1 MEELFELLYKESI
14 YINLIDDKL
23 SVKSYKGKIRKEIID
38 KISLHREEIIS
49 YLMSVD
55 VSYRTISKA
64 PDLEYYP
71 LSSSQRRLWILSR
84 FEGADG
90 AYNIPEVF
98 RISGDFDIASLEKS
112 YFSLLSRHEILRT
125 VFRESAEGEVYQHIL
140 SETPDDSF
148 QHLVLDFEKEGNKV
162 SEIILSE
169 SNRIFDLSEGPLIRF
184 RVLEDQS
191 GGGYIFCLVMHHI
204 ISDGWSMGILKKEL
218 FTLYDSFKEGHPVV
232 LSPLALQYK
241 DYAYWEQSELA
252 NRVSLSKSYWQEQFS
267 GDLPVLNLPSKGL
280 RPVVKTYNGA
290 YLSGSVSEDIL
301 SGLKKLSSTTGS
313 TLFMT
318 ILSAV
323 KVLLYRYSGQ
333 KDLIV
338 GTPVAGRDHA
348 DLHDQ
353 IGFYVNT
360 LALRSHIEGDQRF
373 IDFLSEVREMT
384 LSGYAHQSYPF
395 DRLVDDLDIV
405 RDMSRNPVFDVMLN
419 FHDQESG
426 NTDRSV
432 DLSEGMSGSSYEG
445 VSYAVSKFDLDFSF
459 SDNGSG
465 LTIGLCY
472 NTDIYERS
480 FADRLIKSL
489 ELLLVS
495 ISDSPDLG
503 VDQLDILEKEERY
516 AVTEGFNRTKA
527 DYPRDKTVIDLFE
540 SQVLLNPDHTALIYD
555 DHTLSY
561 RDLDER
567 SNQFANYLRSQYG
580 IGRENLV
587 GVQLERSEDLLITIF
602 GILKSGGAYVPIDP
616 SYPSDRTSYMIEDSG
631 CKVVVDSEELLLF
644 HMERSSYSVT
654 SPDCHP
660 HPSDLA
666 YVIYTSGSTGRPK
679 GVMVEH
685 GGLVNRLDWMQG
697 AYSLSSSDTLIQK
710 TSYSFDVSVWELLW
724 WSLYGSRL
732 SVLPHGEEK
741 SAESLVSNIASNEV
755 SVIHFVPSMLE
766 TFLYYLDAHVEALE
780 KLKSLKQVFVS
791 GEALTLHQNSE
802 FFRLLPDVG
811 LMNLYG
817 PTEATI
823 DVTYFE
829 CHAGFENS
837 IPIGRP
843 ISNTQMYILSE
854 SDSLCPIGV
863 VGEICIS
870 GVGVA
875 RGYLNNEVLTS
886 EKFVSNPYLSGSR
899 MYKTGDLGRWLVDGS
914 IEYIGR
920 KDSQVKIRGYRIE
933 LGEIEHALQGHAD
946 VTGSVVLVVE
956 NGEGHNDLAAYFTGS
971 SAVTSSV
978 LRDHLRGL
986 LPEYMLPGHY
996 IHLDSF
1002 PLTSNGKLDRGSLPD
1017 AFGSSLGSGVEYVS
1031 ARTALEEVLV
1041 CVYEDVLKKSPVG
1054 IRDDFFLLGGDSIK
1068 CIQIVSRLRQKG
1080 YSCEV
1085 KDILLYPVIADLVL
1099 HVKALSRFTDQGL
1112 VFGDV
1117 SLTPIQK
1124 DFLEGF
1130 YSDKDHFHQ
1139 SVLLKSRDCVDRSL
1153 LEQTLYSLFVHH
1165 DALRMVY
1172 RKDTVWHQFNRD
1184 VSDIM
1189 LDIEEF
1195 EVHDDASFSQA
1206 CIAVQSGIRIE
1217 DGLLF
1222 KAGLLRS
1229 SAGDYIFLAVHHL
1242 VVDGVSWRILFED
1255 LVTLYSGYQKG
1266 LKVVELPLKTDSFKH
1281 WSEKVYEYSNS
1292 RELEQ
1297 EVIYWDS
1304 VLGRKV
1310 DAVPVDHPSGSKK
1323 NADTR
1328 LVSFSLDKENTNR
1341 LQTECFR
1348 AYKTNINDILIA
1360 CLSYSVSR
1368 YFGLNC
1374 LSLKMEGHGREP
1386 ISSGLDISRTVG
1398 WFTSVYPVV
1407 LPFSNGRSL
1416 LDHVIE
1422 VKEILH
1428 RVPNKGI
1435 GYGIL
1440 KHIKGVDYPVIGDV
1454 LFNYLGDFGSGLASE
1469 GGDSMFE
1476 FSRRSW
1482 GKDQSLDE
1490 ERDSVLDISGMI
1502 INDELQLG
1510 VSYSSGQYD
1519 AGTIESLC
1527 SLYQST
1533 LISLI
1538 DILSGESVQ
1547 YLTPVDL
1554 TYKDLSISAVKELNT
1569 GVDLEDVYGLA
1580 PLQQGLFYHWLSSPG
1595 DSVYFIQMSYRLSGG
1610 LDIELLKESYRELI
1624 RRYSVLR
1631 TVFSDD
1637 LSDIPLQVV
1646 KKDGFADFHYAE
1658 IGSGPEADFF
1668 LSDYKRNDIAK
1679 GFDLCHQNPMRLS
1692 ILKCGEDVYEFI
1704 WSMHHILMDGWCL
1717 GILIGDLLHI
1727 YNALKSGSSPSLKPV
1742 NTYGTYL
1749 SWLESVDHEASRSY
1763 WQGQLS
1769 GYSGIFGIP
1778 KDCSFVAS
1786 GSVIEELDFS
1796 LDRAT
1801 SILLKSVCTDLG
1813 ITENTFFQCVWG
1825 VLLGIYNGGLETD
1838 VVFGSVVSG
1847 RPGDLDGIEDM
1858 VGLFINTIPVRVRA
1872 GADSVFSETA
1882 KALHFDS
1889 ISSTGYH
1896 YSQLADIQGESE
1908 LGKALFDH
1916 ILIYEN
1922 YPVQEMVGQGMSKA
1936 PELKIL
1942 ETHNVEQTNYDLTV
1956 VIVPGNTHSFKFS
1969 YNPGVYSQQT
1979 MEQLKGHLLK
1989 LINVLASQ
1997 PDLPL
2002 SSLDI
2007 ITKEEYY
2014 LLTEGFNRTKA
2025 DYPRDKT
2032 VIDLFE
2038 SQVLLNPDHTAL
2050 IYDDHTLSYRDL
2062 DERSN
2067 QFANYL
2073 RSQYSIGRENLVG
2086 VQLEKSEDFIITILG
2101 ILKAGG
2107 AYVPIDPS
2115 YPSDRTS
2122 YMIEDSGCK
2131 VVIDGEVVLR
2141 FKDIECDYSV
2151 LSPEHSR
2158 SPEDLAYVIYTSGS
2172 TGHPKGVMI
2181 ENRSLMNYLFWGM
2194 NYYPQG
2200 DFSVFTSASF
2210 DLTYTGIFLPLI
2222 TGHTLTILENNFLG
2236 IEDDQSCNF
2245 DSIKIT
2251 PSHFE
2256 ALGEKLRSN
2265 TVILGGEKLT
2275 CDQVNHFFVNN
2286 TNAHIYNEYGPTEA
2300 TIGCTIYHLDSFH
2313 QCNSNIPIGRPISN
2327 TQIYILSESG
2337 SLCPVGVAGE
2347 IYISGSGLARGYL
2360 NRPDLTSEKFVANPY
2375 LSGERMYKTG
2385 DLGRWLP
2392 DGNIEYIGRKDSQV
2406 KIRGYRIEL
2415 GEIESALQNHPEVTG
2430 SVVQVVENGEGEK
2443 ELAAY
2448 LIGSCELRGSD
2459 LRDYLRTSLPDY
2471 MLPGHYIQLDSFPL
2485 TSNGKLDRG
2494 SLPDAFGSS
2503 LGSGVEYVSARNE
2516 TESKL
2521 VAIWENVL
2529 GKSGIGIKDNFFELG
2544 GHSLKAARL
2553 SALIHQEFNVKISL
2567 QDIFTES
2574 TIEKQGI
2581 LLGGSDSEEYVSIS
2595 KAPDLEHYPLS
2606 SSQRRLWILSRFE
2619 GAANAYN
2626 IPVVFKLSGDFDI
2639 ASLQKSYFSL
2649 LSRHEILRTVFRE
2662 SAEGEVYQ
2670 YILSETRDDSF
2681 QHLVLDFEKEG
2692 NKVSEIISSESNR
2705 IFDLSEGPLIRFRV
2719 LEDQSG
2725 GGYIFC
2731 LVMHHIISDGWSM
2744 GILKKELFTLYD
2756 SFKEGHPVVLSPLAL
2771 QYKDYAYWEQ
2781 SELANR
2787 VSLSKSYWQE
2797 QFSGD
2802 LPVLNLPSKGLR
2814 PVVKTYNGAY
2824 LSGSVSED
2832 ILSGLKK
2839 LSSTTAS
2846 TLFMTIL
2853 SAVKVL
2859 LYRYSGQKDLIV
2871 GTPVAGRDHA
2881 DLHDQIGFYVN
2892 TLALRSHIEGD
2903 QRFIDFLS
2911 EVREMTLS
2919 GYAHQSYPFDRLVDD
2934 LDIVR
2939 DMSRNPVFDVMLNFH
2954 DQESGNTDRSVDLS
2968 EGMSGSSYEGVSYA
2982 VSKFDLDFSFI
2993 ETDSELSI
3001 RLCYNTDTYD
3011 KDFADRLLR
3020 SLEILLA
3027 SISKSSE
3034 IEIEKLDILEAEE
3047 CYLLTEGFNQTKL
3060 DYPENQ
3066 TVVDLFE
3073 SQVLLNPN
3081 HTALIY
3087 DDHTLSYRDLDERS
3101 NQFANY
3107 LRSQYD
3113 IGRENL
3119 VGVQLERSEDLLITI
3134 LAILKAGGAYV
3145 PIDPSYPSERID
3157 YMKEDS
3163 GCKVV
3168 VNSEELLLFKMEMD
3182 DYSVLAVE
3190 HKTNP
3195 EDLAYVIY
3203 TSGSTGLPK
3212 GVMIEHR
3219 SVVNL
3224 MHWHIE
3230 AFNITEHSRSALYS
3244 SFSFDASVWEL
3255 FPYLIKGGTIHLLK
3269 DSLRTDLSALNQ
3281 YIEEKGINITFFP
3294 TAICEQFYNFNNKSL
3309 LKVLTGGDKLKHYSE
3324 KSFKT
3329 YNNYGP
3335 TENTVVTTSFEIDKE
3350 YSNIPIGRPISN
3362 TQIYILSEAGSLC
3375 PVGVAG
3381 EIYISG
3387 SGLARGYLNRPDLT
3401 SEKFVANPYLSGERM
3416 YKTGDLG
3423 RWLPDGNIE
3432 YIGRKDSQVKIRGY
3446 RIELGEIESALQ
3458 NHPEVTGSVVQVV
3471 ENGEGEK
3478 ELAAYLIGSCELRG
3492 SDLRDY
3498 LRTSLPDYMLPGHY
3512 IQLDS
3517 FPLTTNGKIDYNNL
3531 PDAFGSSLGSGVEY
3545 VSARNETESKLVAI
3559 WENVLGKSGIGI
3571 KDNFFELGGHSLKAA
3586 RLSALIHQEFNVKI
3600 SLQDIFTESTIEK
3613 QGILLGGSDSEEY
3626 VSISKAPDLEYY
3638 PLSSSQR
3645 RLWILSRFE
3654 GADGAYNIPEVFRI
3668 SGDFDIASLE
3678 KSYFSLLSRHEILRT
3693 VFRESA
3699 EGEVYQHI
3707 LSETPDDSFQH
3718 LVLDFEKEGNKVSEI
3733 ISSESNRIFDLSEGP
3748 LIRFRVLED
3757 QSGGGYI
3764 FCLVMHHII
3773 SDGWSMG
3780 ILKKELFTLYDSF
3793 KEGHPVVLSPL
3804 ALQYKD
3810 YAYWEQSELAN
3821 RVSLSK
3827 SYWQE
3832 QFSGDLPVLNLPSKG
3847 LRPVVKTYN
3856 GAYLSGSVSEDILSG
3871 LKKLS
3876 STTGSTLF
3884 MTILSAVKVLLYRYS
3899 GQKDLIVGTP
3909 VAGRDHADL
3918 HDQIGFYVNT
3928 LALRSHIEGDQ
3939 RFIDFLSEVREMT
3952 LSGYAHQSYPFDR
3965 LVDDLDIVRDMSRNP
3980 VFDVMLNFHDQ
3991 ESGNTDRS
3999 VDLSEGMSGSS
4010 YEGVSYAVSKFDLD
4024 FSFSDNG
4031 SGLTIGLCYNTDI
4044 YERSFADRLIKS
4056 LELLLVSI
4064 SDSPDLGVDQLDI
4077 LEKEERYAVTEGF
4090 NRTKADYPR
4099 DKTVIDLFESQVLL
4113 NPDHTALIYDDHT
4126 LSYRDLDERSNQF
4139 ANYLRSQYGI
4149 GRENLV
4155 GVQLERSEDL
4165 LITIFGILKSGGAYV
4180 PIDPSYPSDRT
4191 SYMIEDSGCKVVV
4204 DSEELLL
4211 FHMERSSYSVTSP
4224 DCHPHPS
4231 DLAYVIYT
4239 SGSTGRPKGVMV
4251 EHGGLVN
4258 RLDWMQGAYSLSSS
4272 DTLIQKTSYSF
4283 DVSVWELLWWS
4294 LYGSRLSVLPHGEE
4308 KSAESLVSNIASN
4321 EVSVIHFVPSMLETF
4336 LYYLDAHV
4344 EALEKLK
4351 SLKQVFVS
4359 GEALTLHQNSEF
4371 FRLLPDVGLM
4381 NLYGPTEATIDVTYF
4396 ECHAGFENSIPIGRP
4411 ISNTQMYIL
4420 SENDS
4425 LCPIGVVGE
4434 ICISGVGVARGYLN
4448 NEVLT
4453 SEKFVSNPYL
4463 SGSRMYK
4470 TGDLGRWL
4478 VDGSIEYIGRKDS
4491 QVKIRG
4497 YRIELGEIEH
4507 ALQGHADV
4515 TGSVVLVVENGE
4527 GHNDLAAYFTGSSAV
4542 TSSVLRD
4549 HLRGLLPE
4557 YMLPGH
4563 YIHLDSFPLT
4573 SNGKLDR
4580 GSLPDAFGSSLGS
4593 GVEYVSA
4600 RNETEAKLVAI
4611 WEEVLG
4617 VPSIGVMDN
4626 FFELGGHSL
4635 KAARL
4640 STLIHQKLDVKI
4652 SLQDIFTELTIEKQ
4666 SVLINNIKIIS
4677 REKLSANTKNRI
4689 KI

>member
-1 MEELFELLYKESI
+1 MKELLERLNSLNIKVALEEGELYLDSDE
-14 YINLIDDKL
+14 LISDSLIQEIKDNK
-23 SVKSYKGKIRKEIID
+23 KEIIEF
-38 KISLHREEIIS
+38 IERFSSSAIS
-49 YLMSVD
+49 YGHIPL
-55 VSYRTISKA
+55 A

-162 SEIILSE
+162 SEIISSE

-204 ISDGWSMGILKKEL
+204 ISDGWSMDILKKEL

-580 IGRENLV
+580 IGRESLV
-587 GVQLERSEDLLITIF
+587 GVQLEKSEDFIITIL
-602 GILKSGGAYVPIDP
+602 GILKAGGAYVPIDP

-631 CKVVVDSEELLLF
+631 CKVVIDGEVVLRFKDIECD
-644 HMERSSYSVT
+644 YSVL
-654 SPDCHP
+654 SPEHSRSP
-660 HPSDLA
+660 EDLA

-685 GGLVNRLDWMQG
+685 GGLVNMVLSQIREFGVVSSDVVFFFASIAFDASFSEMMMSLLSGSSLFIPDDTAIKDKEKFVQLLG
-697 AYSLSSSDTLIQK
+697 SSKASVITLPPAYSESLSSEDLSGLRVLISAGESAHIEK
-710 TSYSFDVSVWELLW
+710 GLSLSGHLSYFN
-724 WSLYGSRL
+724 
-732 SVLPHGEEK
+732 
-741 SAESLVSNIASNEV
+741 A
-755 SVIHFVPSMLE
+755 
-766 TFLYYLDAHVEALE
+766 
-780 KLKSLKQVFVS
+780 
-791 GEALTLHQNSE
+791 
-802 FFRLLPDVG
+802 
-811 LMNLYG
+811 YG
-817 PTEATI
+817 PTECSVCASI
-823 DVTYFE
+823 YRLSVDD
-829 CHAGFENS
+829 GWRKS

-854 SDSLCPIGV
+854 NDSLCPIGV

-1889 ISSTGYH
+1889 VSSTGYH

-1942 ETHNVEQTNYDLTV
+1942 GYEQKDYNNYNLTV
-1956 VIVPGNTHSFKFS
+1956 SIAPGAEFSFRFS
-1969 YNPGVYSQQT
+1969 YNARVYSSFI

-2038 SQVLLNPDHTAL
+2038 SQVLSTPDHIAL
-2050 IYDDHTLSYRDL
+2050 VFEDCELSYRDL

-2073 RSQYSIGRENLVG
+2073 RSQYSIGRESLVG

-2131 VVIDGEVVLR
+2131 VVIDADELSL
-2141 FKDIECDYSV
+2141 FNMSYS
-2151 LSPEHSR
+2151 LYSR
-2158 SPEDLAYVIYTSGS
+2158 NVPISD
-2172 TGHPKGVMI
+2172 
-2181 ENRSLMNYLFWGM
+2181 
-2194 NYYPQG
+2194 
-2200 DFSVFTSASF
+2200 
-2210 DLTYTGIFLPLI
+2210 
-2222 TGHTLTILENNFLG
+2222 
-2236 IEDDQSCNF
+2236 
-2245 DSIKIT
+2245 IKI
-2251 PSHFE
+2251 
-2256 ALGEKLRSN
+2256 N
-2265 TVILGGEKLT
+2265 
-2275 CDQVNHFFVNN
+2275 
-2286 TNAHIYNEYGPTEA
+2286 
-2300 TIGCTIYHLDSFH
+2300 
-2313 QCNSNIPIGRPISN
+2313 
-2327 TQIYILSESG
+2327 
-2337 SLCPVGVAGE
+2337 
-2347 IYISGSGLARGYL
+2347 
-2360 NRPDLTSEKFVANPY
+2360 
-2375 LSGERMYKTG
+2375 
-2385 DLGRWLP
+2385 
-2392 DGNIEYIGRKDSQV
+2392 
-2406 KIRGYRIEL
+2406 
-2415 GEIESALQNHPEVTG
+2415 
-2430 SVVQVVENGEGEK
+2430 
-2443 ELAAY
+2443 
-2448 LIGSCELRGSD
+2448 
-2459 LRDYLRTSLPDY
+2459 
-2471 MLPGHYIQLDSFPL
+2471 
-2485 TSNGKLDRG
+2485 
-2494 SLPDAFGSS
+2494 
-2503 LGSGVEYVSARNE
+2503 
-2516 TESKL
+2516 
-2521 VAIWENVL
+2521 
-2529 GKSGIGIKDNFFELG
+2529 
-2544 GHSLKAARL
+2544 
-2553 SALIHQEFNVKISL
+2553 
-2567 QDIFTES
+2567 
-2574 TIEKQGI
+2574 
-2581 LLGGSDSEEYVSIS
+2581 
-2595 KAPDLEHYPLS
+2595 
-2606 SSQRRLWILSRFE
+2606 
-2619 GAANAYN
+2619 
-2626 IPVVFKLSGDFDI
+2626 
-2639 ASLQKSYFSL
+2639 
-2649 LSRHEILRTVFRE
+2649 
-2662 SAEGEVYQ
+2662 
-2670 YILSETRDDSF
+2670 
-2681 QHLVLDFEKEG
+2681 
-2692 NKVSEIISSESNR
+2692 
-2705 IFDLSEGPLIRFRV
+2705 
-2719 LEDQSG
+2719 
-2725 GGYIFC
+2725 
-2731 LVMHHIISDGWSM
+2731 
-2744 GILKKELFTLYD
+2744 
-2756 SFKEGHPVVLSPLAL
+2756 
-2771 QYKDYAYWEQ
+2771 
-2781 SELANR
+2781 
-2787 VSLSKSYWQE
+2787 
-2797 QFSGD
+2797 
-2802 LPVLNLPSKGLR
+2802 
-2814 PVVKTYNGAY
+2814 
-2824 LSGSVSED
+2824 
-2832 ILSGLKK
+2832 
-2839 LSSTTAS
+2839 
-2846 TLFMTIL
+2846 
-2853 SAVKVL
+2853 
-2859 LYRYSGQKDLIV
+2859 
-2871 GTPVAGRDHA
+2871 
-2881 DLHDQIGFYVN
+2881 
-2892 TLALRSHIEGD
+2892 
-2903 QRFIDFLS
+2903 
-2911 EVREMTLS
+2911 
-2919 GYAHQSYPFDRLVDD
+2919 
-2934 LDIVR
+2934 
-2939 DMSRNPVFDVMLNFH
+2939 
-2954 DQESGNTDRSVDLS
+2954 
-2968 EGMSGSSYEGVSYA
+2968 
-2982 VSKFDLDFSFI
+2982 
-2993 ETDSELSI
+2993 
-3001 RLCYNTDTYD
+3001 
-3011 KDFADRLLR
+3011 
-3020 SLEILLA
+3020 
-3027 SISKSSE
+3027 
-3034 IEIEKLDILEAEE
+3034 
-3047 CYLLTEGFNQTKL
+3047 
-3060 DYPENQ
+3060 
-3066 TVVDLFE
+3066 
-3073 SQVLLNPN
+3073 
-3081 HTALIY
+3081 
-3087 DDHTLSYRDLDERS
+3087 
-3101 NQFANY
+3101 
-3107 LRSQYD
+3107 
-3113 IGRENL
+3113 
-3119 VGVQLERSEDLLITI
+3119 
-3134 LAILKAGGAYV
+3134 
-3145 PIDPSYPSERID
+3145 
-3157 YMKEDS
+3157 
-3163 GCKVV
+3163 
-3168 VNSEELLLFKMEMD
+3168 
-3182 DYSVLAVE
+3182 
-3190 HKTNP
+3190 
-3195 EDLAYVIY
+3195 DLAYVIY

-3212 GVMIEHR
+3212 GVMVEHR

-3517 FPLTTNGKIDYNNL
+3517 FPLTSNGKIDYNNL
-3531 PDAFGSSLGSGVEY
+3531 PDAFGSSLGSGKGY
-3545 VSARNETESKLVAI
+3545 VAARNETET
-3559 WENVLGKSGIGI
+3559 
-3571 KDNFFELGGHSLKAA
+3571 
-3586 RLSALIHQEFNVKI
+3586 R
-3600 SLQDIFTESTIEK
+3600 
-3613 QGILLGGSDSEEY
+3613 
-3626 VSISKAPDLEYY
+3626 
-3638 PLSSSQR
+3638 
-3645 RLWILSRFE
+3645 
-3654 GADGAYNIPEVFRI
+3654 
-3668 SGDFDIASLE
+3668 
-3678 KSYFSLLSRHEILRT
+3678 
-3693 VFRESA
+3693 
-3699 EGEVYQHI
+3699 
-3707 LSETPDDSFQH
+3707 
-3718 LVLDFEKEGNKVSEI
+3718 I
-3733 ISSESNRIFDLSEGP
+3733 IS
-3748 LIRFRVLED
+3748 
-3757 QSGGGYI
+3757 
-3764 FCLVMHHII
+3764 
-3773 SDGWSMG
+3773 
-3780 ILKKELFTLYDSF
+3780 
-3793 KEGHPVVLSPL
+3793 
-3804 ALQYKD
+3804 
-3810 YAYWEQSELAN
+3810 
-3821 RVSLSK
+3821 
-3827 SYWQE
+3827 
-3832 QFSGDLPVLNLPSKG
+3832 
-3847 LRPVVKTYN
+3847 
-3856 GAYLSGSVSEDILSG
+3856 
-3871 LKKLS
+3871 
-3876 STTGSTLF
+3876 
-3884 MTILSAVKVLLYRYS
+3884 
-3899 GQKDLIVGTP
+3899 
-3909 VAGRDHADL
+3909 
-3918 HDQIGFYVNT
+3918 
-3928 LALRSHIEGDQ
+3928 
-3939 RFIDFLSEVREMT
+3939 
-3952 LSGYAHQSYPFDR
+3952 
-3965 LVDDLDIVRDMSRNP
+3965 
-3980 VFDVMLNFHDQ
+3980 
-3991 ESGNTDRS
+3991 
-3999 VDLSEGMSGSS
+3999 
-4010 YEGVSYAVSKFDLD
+4010 
-4024 FSFSDNG
+4024 
-4031 SGLTIGLCYNTDI
+4031 
-4044 YERSFADRLIKS
+4044 
-4056 LELLLVSI
+4056 
-4064 SDSPDLGVDQLDI
+4064 
-4077 LEKEERYAVTEGF
+4077 
-4090 NRTKADYPR
+4090 
-4099 DKTVIDLFESQVLL
+4099 
-4113 NPDHTALIYDDHT
+4113 
-4126 LSYRDLDERSNQF
+4126 
-4139 ANYLRSQYGI
+4139 
-4149 GRENLV
+4149 
-4155 GVQLERSEDL
+4155 
-4165 LITIFGILKSGGAYV
+4165 
-4180 PIDPSYPSDRT
+4180 
-4191 SYMIEDSGCKVVV
+4191 
-4204 DSEELLL
+4204 
-4211 FHMERSSYSVTSP
+4211 
-4224 DCHPHPS
+4224 
-4231 DLAYVIYT
+4231 
-4239 SGSTGRPKGVMV
+4239 
-4251 EHGGLVN
+4251 
-4258 RLDWMQGAYSLSSS
+4258 
-4272 DTLIQKTSYSF
+4272 
-4283 DVSVWELLWWS
+4283 
-4294 LYGSRLSVLPHGEE
+4294 
-4308 KSAESLVSNIASN
+4308 
-4321 EVSVIHFVPSMLETF
+4321 
-4336 LYYLDAHV
+4336 
-4344 EALEKLK
+4344 
-4351 SLKQVFVS
+4351 
-4359 GEALTLHQNSEF
+4359 
-4371 FRLLPDVGLM
+4371 
-4381 NLYGPTEATIDVTYF
+4381 
-4396 ECHAGFENSIPIGRP
+4396 
-4411 ISNTQMYIL
+4411 
-4420 SENDS
+4420 
-4425 LCPIGVVGE
+4425 
-4434 ICISGVGVARGYLN
+4434 
-4448 NEVLT
+4448 
-4453 SEKFVSNPYL
+4453 
-4463 SGSRMYK
+4463 
-4470 TGDLGRWL
+4470 
-4478 VDGSIEYIGRKDS
+4478 
-4491 QVKIRG
+4491 
-4497 YRIELGEIEH
+4497 
-4507 ALQGHADV
+4507 
-4515 TGSVVLVVENGE
+4515 
-4527 GHNDLAAYFTGSSAV
+4527 
-4542 TSSVLRD
+4542 
-4549 HLRGLLPE
+4549 
-4557 YMLPGH
+4557 
-4563 YIHLDSFPLT
+4563 
-4573 SNGKLDR
+4573 
-4580 GSLPDAFGSSLGS
+4580 
-4593 GVEYVSA
+4593 
-4600 RNETEAKLVAI
+4600 I
-4611 WEEVLG
+4611 WEEILG
-4617 VPSIGVMDN
+4617 KQEIGVMDN

-4635 KAARL
+4635 KATRL
-4640 STLIHQKLDVKI
+4640 SSMIQKEFDIKI
-4652 SLQDIFTELTIEKQ
+4652 SLQEILAAKNIEELAIMINEYIELLKD
-4666 SVLINNIKIIS
+4666 NNRKSEII
-4677 REKLSANTKNRI
+4677 I
-4689 KI
+4689 